1 MKYADLHIHSSY
13 SDGMLSPEEI
23 IELASKQGIK
33 YISIT
38 DHDSISSQ
46 YIAYKNDTGVIVIPG
61 IEFST
66 EYNDLEIHILG
77 YFIDVNNERLNEV
90 VDRLRKSR
98 VERTYKI
105 LDKLKENEV
114 YIDID
119 EIALDKDSSIGR
131 GNIAN
136 AIVKRGYA
144 ENYREAFSKY
154 LIKGKSAYVKGNKLS
169 YKETLK
175 VISDAG
181 GIPVLAHPGKI
192 YRSIEIENIVRE
204 LKCYGL
210 KGIEVYHPSHTKDQI
225 NNLYNLSKKF
235 KLLITG
241 GSDFHGP
248 YNRDILLGSYG
259 INELLLN
266 KLINFKQKQ

>member
-13 SDGMLSPEEI
+13 SDGVLAPEEI
-23 IELASKQGIK
+23 VELAKNQGIK

-38 DHDSISSQ
+38 DHDSISAQ
-46 YIAYKNDTGVIVIPG
+46 YIIDKNDTGVNIIPG

-77 YFIDVNNERLNEV
+77 YFIDINNRRLNEV
-90 VDRLRKSR
+90 VSGLRRSR

-105 LDKLKENEV
+105 LEKLKENKV

-119 EIALDKDSSIGR
+119 EIAVDKDSSIGR

-136 AIVKRGYA
+136 AIVNRGYA
-144 ENYREAFSKY
+144 ENYKEAFSKY
-154 LIKGKSAYVKGNKLS
+154 LIKGKSTYVKGEKLS
-169 YKETLK
+169 YKETLQ
-175 VISDAG
+175 VINEAG
-181 GIPVLAHPGKI
+181 GISVLAHPGKI
-192 YRSIEIENIVRE
+192 YRSIEIENVVRE

-210 KGIEVYHPSHTKDQI
+210 NGIEVYHPSHSKEQI
-225 NNLYNLSKKF
+225 NSFYNLSKKY

-241 GSDFHGP
+241 GSDFHGSCNKP
-248 YNRDILLGSYG
+248 ILLGTQG
-259 INELLLN
+259 INELLLD
-266 KLINFKQKQ
+266 KLINYKQKQ

>member
-23 IELASKQGIK
+23 IELAIKQGVR

-46 YIAYKNDTGVIVIPG
+46 YIINKNDTDVIIIPG

-77 YFIDVNNERLNEV
+77 YFVDINNEKLNEV
-90 VDRLRKSR
+90 VNKLRKSR
-98 VERTYKI
+98 IERTHKI
-105 LDKLKENEV
+105 LDKLKDSNV

-119 EIALDKDSSIGR
+119 EIAIDKDTSIGR

-144 ENYREAFSKY
+144 ENYKEAFSKY
-154 LIKGKSAYVKGNKLS
+154 LIKGKSAYVKGEKVS
-169 YKETLK
+169 YKEVLNA
-175 VISDAG
+175 INAAG

-192 YRSIEIENIVRE
+192 YRSIETENIIRE

-210 KGIEVYHPSHTKDQI
+210 KGIEVYHPSHTQEQI
-225 NNLYNLSKKF
+225 NNFYNLSKKF
-235 KLLITG
+235 KLVITG

-248 YNRDILLGSYG
+248 NSKEILLGKYG
-259 INELLLN
+259 INEVLLN
-266 KLINFKQKQ
+266 KLIKFKQKQ